1 MIAFDKVR
9 RNGNSKFGQP
19 YFQDMY
25 YGWIIVAVGFI
36 SMAFWF
42 GIRSSFSVFYVALLE
57 DYSWSRAQAAWGQSM
72 ALITYTVLAPV
83 VGGLVDR
90 FGPRRV
96 IGPGIMILFA
106 GLVLCS
112 TMRSLSQFYVFYG
125 IVMAAGV
132 TSIGIVPYTA
142 ILAQWFEENRGLAN
156 GIAVSGM
163 GMGTFVLVPLSQHFI
178 TLWGWRATF
187 VILGGLALVVLLP
200 INALLLRYKPN
211 HSKPYS
217 IPTNR
222 MKLIGKKHS
231 GKGKKIH
238 IETDLDFKRVM
249 QSGNFWALML
259 FPLFVIIG
267 IYIILVHNVK
277 FLVDTGVSKMTAA
290 LVLALIGVISSLF
303 RIFWGWLSD
312 RIGRE
317 KTYTMGM
324 ICLCAGAI
332 CLILIDLFGKMGV
345 VWLFFIFYGI
355 GWGVTAPMFMTT
367 AADLFKGKTFGLIY
381 GLVEGGIG
389 LGAAFGAWIGGFIFD
404 KTQSYR
410 AAFALAFVVFIIS
423 SLFIWIAA
431 PRRAKRIL

>member
-1 MIAFDKVR
+1 MSVFDKMR
-9 RNGNSKFGQP
+9 GHGNPKAEYP

-57 DYSWSRAQAAWGQSM
+57 DYSWSRAQTAWGQSM

-83 VGGLVDR
+83 VGGLMDR

-96 IGPGIMILFA
+96 IVLGILILFT

-112 TMRSLSQFYVFYG
+112 TIHSLTHFYIFYG
-125 IVMAAGV
+125 VVMAAGV

-142 ILAQWFEENRGLAN
+142 ILAHWFEENRGLAN

-163 GMGTFVLVPLSQHFI
+163 GVGTFVLVPFSQHFI
-178 TLWGWRATF
+178 SSWGWRATF
-187 VILGGLALVVLLP
+187 VMLGGLILVLLLP
-200 INALLLRYKPN
+200 INALLLRHKSKHLKT
-211 HSKPYS
+211 HSIAGNY
-217 IPTNR
+217 I
-222 MKLIGKKHS
+222 KLIGKQCYVEG
-231 GKGKKIH
+231 GKTPVAA
-238 IETDLDFKRVM
+238 ESDFKRILWTH
-249 QSGNFWALML
+249 NFWALIL
-259 FPLFVIIG
+259 FPLFVTMG
-267 IYIILVHNVK
+267 IYIILVHHIK
-277 FLVDTGVSKMTAA
+277 FLVDAGVPKMTAA
-290 LVLALIGVISSLF
+290 FILAMIGIISSLF
-303 RIFWGWLSD
+303 RVFWGWLSD

-324 ICLCAGAI
+324 ICLCAGAV
-332 CLILIDLFGKMGV
+332 CLILIDLFAKRGLV
-345 VWLFFIFYGI
+345 YLFFIFFGI
-355 GWGVTAPMFMTT
+355 GWGVTAPMFMSA
-367 AADLFKGKTFGLIY
+367 AADLFRGRIFGLIF

-410 AAFALAFVVFIIS
+410 SAFALALVVFIIS
-423 SLFIWIAA
+423 SIFIWFAA
-431 PRRAKRIL
+431 PRRAKRIV